1 MAFPLVLAAGAAGA
15 AASIIGE
22 LTATPKNTVAPGQAQ
37 AAAQDFEAVFL
48 NTMFQQMF
56 TGLDGEGP
64 LGSGQGAGAGIWRS
78 LLTDEYAKTVAK
90 SGGVGLADHVYRALI
105 AQQEGRP

>member
-1 MAFPLVLAAGAAGA
+1 
-15 AASIIGE
+15 
-22 LTATPKNTVAPGQAQ
+22 
-37 AAAQDFEAVFL
+37 
-48 NTMFQQMF
+48 
-56 TGLDGEGP
+56 
-64 LGSGQGAGAGIWRS
+64 